1 MRATPY
7 FKAHSMRHEIIG
19 GSLTLADGT
28 TLPLSKAVRAG
39 NFVFLSGQ
47 LGLLPQGGL
56 AGTTIEAQTRQ
67 ALHNISVI
75 LAEAGAS
82 LSQVIKSTVWLVDG
96 ADFPRFN
103 QIYAE
108 HFPHHPP
115 ARSTVV
121 SGLVLKGALVEI
133 EVVAYVP

>member
-1 MRATPY
+1 
-7 FKAHSMRHEIIG
+7 MRHEIIG

-28 TLPLSKAVRAG
+28 ALPLSKGVRAG

-56 AGTTIEAQTRQ
+56 AGSTIEVQTRQ
-67 ALHNISVI
+67 ALQNISMI

-96 ADFPRFN
+96 DDFPRFN

-133 EVVAYVP
+133 EVVAYAP